1 MSLANRNSRLANPGS
16 LKRPGDFE
24 LGPGSTL
31 HNVSST
37 FNRPPLSSYKSSF
50 IRRQRPVNP
59 ALIFPEKPKKY
70 LDNPPR

>member
-1 MSLANRNSRLANPGS
+1 MSLRDLTSRLANPGPS
-16 LKRPGDFE
+16 KRPSDFE

-37 FNRPPLSSYKSSF
+37 YNRPPFSSYKSDYL
-50 IRRQRPVNP
+50 RRQKPVTAN
-59 ALIFPEKPKKY
+59 LLFPEKPKKY